1 MRDGRHLVRERDKD
15 RERVGE
21 REGAYKKA
29 HVIIEISWAT
39 EMAAG
44 YGATELME
52 NRRQKGAG
60 KIH

>member
-1 MRDGRHLVRERDKD
+1 MRDGRHLVRERDRD
-15 RERVGE
+15 RERVGV

-44 YGATELME
+44 YGAKALGKFIKM
-52 NRRQKGAG
+52 NQAG
-60 KIH
+60 D

>member
-1 MRDGRHLVRERDKD
+1 MRDGERETEIPRK
-15 RERVGE
+15 

-44 YGATELME
+44 YGATQLME